1 MKVKAVHRVSS
12 NDSPISVATMT
23 SKIML
28 NYGKENL
35 EKLRVIPTIM
45 SILPNSTSEIYWS
58 FAITNAE
65 SIEQLC

>member
-45 SILPNSTSEIYWS
+45 SILPNSTSEIY
-58 FAITNAE
+58 
-65 SIEQLC
+65 